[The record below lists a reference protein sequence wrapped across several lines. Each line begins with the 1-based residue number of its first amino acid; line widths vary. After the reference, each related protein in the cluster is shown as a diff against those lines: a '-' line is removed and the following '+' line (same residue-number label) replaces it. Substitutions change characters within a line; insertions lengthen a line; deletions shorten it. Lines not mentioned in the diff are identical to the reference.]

1 MSRTNQLVE
10 EALGKLEAPYGED
23 VVDEV
28 LGIIESGSG
37 MLAEYWSIIED
48 GKKEGKFLQEE
59 GDINPLVSQCVKRM
73 TGGRVMSKGNPCKMN
88 ALAKTYTKLADMTA
102 I

>member
-1 MSRTNQLVE
+1 MR
-10 EALGKLEAPYGED
+10 GKLEAPYGED

-28 LGIIESGSG
+28 LGIIESDPG
-37 MLAEYWSIIED
+37 MLAEYRSIIED
-48 GKKEGKFLQEE
+48 GKKEGRFPQEE

-73 TGGRVMSKGNPCKMN
+73 TGGRVTSKGNPCKMN
-88 ALAKTYTKLADMTA
+88 ALARTCSKLADMTA